1 VYSFI
6 AFFFRLSLGFCCAIG
21 ANRRSAGKCLP
32 AVLSWVAVGINALF
46 FYAIKTEAKKKPN
59 PYMGNELETKKI
71 FSRPQRHN
79 FYKSFLLH

>member
-1 VYSFI
+1 LRSSSGCRWGFAARLAQI
-6 AFFFRLSLGFCCAIG
+6 GDLLENAF
-21 ANRRSAGKCLP
+21 P